1 LVELL
6 GADEYRYVYTERE
19 DKERSKL
26 GWGNEGEDWCLHGD
40 ENAAVLSEA
49 DVLMSGERA
58 PNLFEKRAKEGKT
71 TLYCSERWFKPP
83 IGFLRVFVPSYFKMA
98 RRIVKLLNESDNFYY
113 LPMGIHAARDMA
125 RLCGLMNGDWK
136 CLFRA
141 PKLDFERKPG
151 GRVFSVGVMECG
163 SVGVRRE
170 GVGSVRVREC
180 VGKMRMWGYFV
191 DSSEFR
197 VGSLELGDGLVTSG
211 QSLVDSGKG
220 ADSSK
225 FRVGSLELGDGIVH
239 RGQELVSDSSEFRV
253 GSLELNHG
261 IHRIHG
267 KKGCGSEGVKVL
279 WVGRLLKL
287 KRVDSIIKAVGEC
300 SKSKTITLDVYGLG
314 PEEAKLKKLAT
325 KYGDV
330 IKFHPPVLITEV
342 RKLMREHDVYVL
354 SSNGYEGWGAVVS
367 EALEE
372 GMAVIG
378 TYEAGSSATI
388 LPERS
393 LFHAGDWRKLKELLE
408 RDVEKVGIGH
418 WTAKSAAEVLLT
430 QRWG

>member
-1 LVELL
+1 MKFVFLTNIISPHQMPLARELVNLL

-19 DKERSKL
+19 EKERTKL

-40 ENAAVLSEA
+40 ENTAVLSEA
-49 DVLMSGERA
+49 DVLMSGGRA

-98 RRIVKLLNESDNFYY
+98 RRIVKLLNESENFYY

-136 CLFRA
+136 CVFKA
-141 PKLDFERKPG
+141 PKVNFERKPG
-151 GRVFSVGVMECG
+151 GKVFS
-163 SVGVRRE
+163 E
-170 GVGSVRVREC
+170 GVGGEGVREC

-191 DSSEFR
+191 
-197 VGSLELGDGLVTSG
+197 
-211 QSLVDSGKG
+211 Q
-220 ADSSK
+220 
-225 FRVGSLELGDGIVH
+225 
-239 RGQELVSDSSEFRV
+239 SSEFRV

-267 KKGCGSEGVKVL
+267 KKGCGSVGVRDCGNEGVKVL
-279 WVGRLLKL
+279 WVGRMLKL
-287 KRVDSIIKAVGEC
+287 KRVDTIIKAVGEC
-300 SKSKTITLDVYGLG
+300 SKSKKITLDIYGIG
-314 PEEAKLKKLAT
+314 PEEAKLNKLAA
-325 KYGDV
+325 KYGDK
-330 IKFHPPVLITEV
+330 IKFHPPVPINEV

-354 SSNGYEGWGAVVS
+354 SSNGYEGWGTVVS

-388 LPERS
+388 LPES
-393 LFHAGDWRKLKELLE
+393 NLFHAGDWRRLKMLFEGN
-408 RDVEKVGIGH
+408 VEKVGIGP
-418 WTAKSAAEVLLT
+418 WTAKSAAEFLIT
-430 QRWG
+430 QRWRGVFNAEVAEDQNG

>member
-1 LVELL
+1 MKFAFFTNIISPHQMPLARELVNLL
-6 GADEYRYVYTERE
+6 GADEYRYVYTERKE
-19 DKERSKL
+19 KERTKL
-26 GWGNEGEDWCLHGD
+26 GWGNEGEDWCLQGD
-40 ENAAVLSEA
+40 ENTAVLSEA
-49 DVLMSGERA
+49 DVLMSGVRA
-58 PNLFEKRAKEGKT
+58 PHLFEKRAKEGKT

-98 RRIVKLLNESDNFYY
+98 RRIVKLLNESENFYY

-141 PKLDFERKPG
+141 PKVDFERTPG
-151 GRVFSVGVMECG
+151 GKVFS
-163 SVGVRRE
+163 E
-170 GVGSVRVREC
+170 GVREC

-191 DSSEFR
+191 
-197 VGSLELGDGLVTSG
+197 
-211 QSLVDSGKG
+211 Q
-220 ADSSK
+220 
-225 FRVGSLELGDGIVH
+225 
-239 RGQELVSDSSEFRV
+239 SSEFRV

-279 WVGRLLKL
+279 WVGRLLNW
-287 KRVDSIIKAVGEC
+287 KRVDTIIKAVGDC
-300 SKSKTITLDVYGLG
+300 SKSEKITLDVYGVG
-314 PEEAKLKKLAT
+314 PEEAKLKKLAA

-330 IKFHPPVLITEV
+330 IKFYPPVPINEV

-388 LPERS
+388 LSES
-393 LFHAGDWRKLKELLE
+393 NLFHAGDWRRLKMLLE
-408 RDVEKVGIGH
+408 GNVEKVGIGS
-418 WTAKSAAEVLLT
+418 WTAKSAAIALIGEV
-430 QRWG
+430 

>member
-1 LVELL
+1 MKFAFFTNIISPHQMPLARELVNLL
-6 GADEYRYVYTERE
+6 GADEYRYVYTEAE
-19 DKERSKL
+19 EKERTKL
-26 GWGNEGEDWCLHGD
+26 GWGNEGEGWCLHGD
-40 ENAAVLSEA
+40 ENTAVLSEA
-49 DVLMSGERA
+49 DVLMSGVRA

-98 RRIVKLLNESDNFYY
+98 RRIVKLLNESENFYY

-151 GRVFSVGVMECG
+151 GRVFSDGVKECG
-163 SVGVRRE
+163 SE
-170 GVGSVRVREC
+170 GVREC

-191 DSSEFR
+191 EE
-197 VGSLELGDGLVTSG
+197 GLGV
-211 QSLVDSGKG
+211 
-220 ADSSK
+220 
-225 FRVGSLELGDGIVH
+225 

-253 GSLELNHG
+253 GSLELG
-261 IHRIHG
+261 DGLVISGQEIVDSE
-267 KKGCGSEGVKVL
+267 KGFDSSELGVKECGSEGVKVL
-279 WVGRLLKL
+279 WVGRLLVL
-287 KRVDSIIKAVGEC
+287 KRVDTIIKAVGEC
-300 SKSKTITLDVYGLG
+300 AKSKKITLDIYGIG
-314 PEEAKLKKLAT
+314 PEEAKLKKLAA
-325 KYGDV
+325 KYGDA
-330 IKFHPPVLITEV
+330 IKFYPPVPINEV

-378 TYEAGSSATI
+378 THEAGSCATI
-388 LPERS
+388 LPES
-393 LFHAGDWRKLKELLE
+393 NLFHAGDWRRLKELLE
-408 RDVEKVGIGH
+408 GDVERVGIGK
-418 WTAKSAAEVLLT
+418 WTAKSAAGVLLT
-430 QRWG
+430 QRWGKDF

>member
-1 LVELL
+1 MKFAFFTNIISPHQMPMARGLVELL

-19 DKERSKL
+19 SRERSKL

-40 ENAAVLSEA
+40 ENTAVLSEA
-49 DVLMSGERA
+49 DVLMSGVRA
-58 PNLFEKRAKEGKT
+58 PNLFEKRAKEGKK

-98 RRIVKLLNESDNFYY
+98 RRIVKLLKESESFYY
-113 LPMGIHAARDMA
+113 YPMGIHAARDMA
-125 RLCGLMNGDWK
+125 RLCGLMNGDLK
-136 CLFRA
+136 CLFRS

-151 GRVFSVGVMECG
+151 GKIWISDEPRDTQNIRKYCLD
-163 SVGVRRE
+163 
-170 GVGSVRVREC
+170 
-180 VGKMRMWGYFV
+180 KMRMWGYFV
-191 DSSEFR
+191 EEGNGEGIPRAKR
-197 VGSLELGDGLVTSG
+197 VRE
-211 QSLVDSGKG
+211 
-220 ADSSK
+220 ADALAG
-225 FRVGSLELGDGIVH
+225 VGMGNGGE
-239 RGQELVSDSSEFRV
+239 E
-253 GSLELNHG
+253 
-261 IHRIHG
+261 
-267 KKGCGSEGVKVL
+267 VKVL

-287 KRVDSIIKAVGEC
+287 KRVDTIIKAVGEC
-300 SKSKTITLDVYGLG
+300 SKGKKISLNIYGLG

-330 IKFHPPVLITEV
+330 IKFYPPVPINEV

-388 LPERS
+388 LPES
-393 LFHAGDWRKLKELLE
+393 NLFHAGDWRRLKKLLQNDIL
-408 RDVEKVGIGH
+408 RVDIGC
-418 WTAKSAAEVLLT
+418 WTAKVAANSF
-430 QRWG
+430 RCIKNRK

>member
-1 LVELL
+1 MKFVFLTNIISPHQMPLARELVNLL

-19 DKERSKL
+19 EKERTKL

-40 ENAAVLSEA
+40 ENTAVLSEA
-49 DVLMSGERA
+49 DVLMSGVRA
-58 PNLFEKRAKEGKT
+58 PNLFEKRAKDGKT

-98 RRIVKLLNESDNFYY
+98 RRIVKLLNESENFYY

-136 CLFRA
+136 CVFKA
-141 PKLDFERKPG
+141 PKVNFERKPG
-151 GRVFSVGVMECG
+151 GKVFS
-163 SVGVRRE
+163 E
-170 GVGSVRVREC
+170 GVGGEGVREC

-191 DSSEFR
+191 
-197 VGSLELGDGLVTSG
+197 
-211 QSLVDSGKG
+211 Q
-220 ADSSK
+220 
-225 FRVGSLELGDGIVH
+225 
-239 RGQELVSDSSEFRV
+239 SSEFRV

-287 KRVDSIIKAVGEC
+287 KRVDTIIKAVGEC
-300 SKSKTITLDVYGLG
+300 SKSKKITLDIYGIG
-314 PEEAKLKKLAT
+314 PEEAKLKKLAA
-325 KYGDV
+325 KYRDK
-330 IKFHPPVLITEV
+330 IKFHPPVPINEV

-354 SSNGYEGWGAVVS
+354 SSNGYEGWGAVVC

-372 GMAVIG
+372 GMKVIG
-378 TYEAGSSATI
+378 TYEAGASATI
-388 LPERS
+388 LPES
-393 LFHAGDWRKLKELLE
+393 NLFHAGDWRRLKMLLE
-408 RDVEKVGIGH
+408 GNVEKVGIGP
-418 WTAKSAAEVLLT
+418 WTAKSAAIALIGEV
-430 QRWG
+430 

>member
-1 LVELL
+1 MPLARELVDLL
-6 GADEYRYVYTERE
+6 GSDEYVYVYTEKE

-40 ENAAVLSEA
+40 ENTAVLNEA
-49 DVLMSGERA
+49 DVLMSGVRA

-98 RRIVKLLNESDNFYY
+98 RRIVKLLNENENFYY

-151 GRVFSVGVMECG
+151 GKVFSD
-163 SVGVRRE
+163 GVR
-170 GVGSVRVREC
+170 GC

-191 DSSEFR
+191 EEGKGKREKGRGVMSDSSEFR
-197 VGSLELGDGLVTSG
+197 VGSLELGDGSVIRE
-211 QSLVDSGKG
+211 QELVDSEKV
-220 ADSSK
+220 ADSS
-225 FRVGSLELGDGIVH
+225 ELGVK
-239 RGQELVSDSSEFRV
+239 E
-253 GSLELNHG
+253 
-261 IHRIHG
+261 
-267 KKGCGSEGVKVL
+267 CGSEGLKVL

-287 KRVDSIIKAVGEC
+287 KRVDTIIKAVGEC
-300 SKSKTITLDVYGLG
+300 AKSKKITLDIYGLG
-314 PEEAKLKKLAT
+314 PEEAKLKKLAA
-325 KYGDV
+325 KYGDA
-330 IKFHPPVLITEV
+330 IKFYPPVPINEV

-378 TYEAGSSATI
+378 THEAGSSATI
-388 LPERS
+388 LPES
-393 LFHAGDWRKLKELLE
+393 NLFHAGDWRRLKELLE
-408 RDVEKVGIGH
+408 RDVERVGIGE
-418 WTAKSAAEVLLT
+418 WTAKSAAGVLLT
-430 QRWG
+430 QRWGKDF

>member
-1 LVELL
+1 MRFAFFTNIISPHQMPLARALVKLL
-6 GADEYRYVYTERE
+6 GADEYRYVYTEAE
-19 DKERSKL
+19 EKERTKL
-26 GWGNEGEDWCLHGD
+26 GWGNEGEGWCLQGD
-40 ENAAVLSEA
+40 ENTAVLSEV
-49 DVLMSGERA
+49 DVLMSGVRA
-58 PNLFEKRAKEGKT
+58 PNLFEKRAKEGKV

-98 RRIVKLLNESDNFYY
+98 RRIVKLLNESENFYY

-151 GRVFSVGVMECG
+151 GKVFSVGVRECG
-163 SVGVRRE
+163 SDGVM
-170 GVGSVRVREC
+170 EC

-191 DSSEFR
+191 EE
-197 VGSLELGDGLVTSG
+197 GLGV
-211 QSLVDSGKG
+211 
-220 ADSSK
+220 
-225 FRVGSLELGDGIVH
+225 

-253 GSLELNHG
+253 GSLELGDGLVING
-261 IHRIHG
+261 QELVDSE
-267 KKGCGSEGVKVL
+267 KGTDSSELGVKECGSEGLKVL

-287 KRVDSIIKAVGEC
+287 KRVDTIIKAVGEC
-300 SKSKTITLDVYGLG
+300 AKSKKITLNIYGLG
-314 PEEAKLKKLAT
+314 PEDAKLKKLAA

-330 IKFHPPVLITEV
+330 IKFYPPVPINEV

-388 LPERS
+388 LPES
-393 LFHAGDWRKLKELLE
+393 NLFHAGDWRRLKELLE
-408 RDVEKVGIGH
+408 GDVERVGIGK
-418 WTAKSAAEVLLT
+418 WTAKSAAGVLLT
-430 QRWG
+430 QRRLKADI

>member
-1 LVELL
+1 MKFVFLTNIISPHQMPLARELVNLL
-6 GADEYRYVYTERE
+6 GADEYRYVYTEAE
-19 DKERSKL
+19 EKERTKL

-40 ENAAVLSEA
+40 ENTAVLREA
-49 DVLMSGERA
+49 DVLMSGVRA
-58 PNLFEKRAKEGKT
+58 PNLFEKRAKDGKV

-98 RRIVKLLNESDNFYY
+98 RRIVKLLNENENFYY

-125 RLCGLMNGDWK
+125 RICGLMNGDWK

-141 PKLDFERKPG
+141 PKLEFERKPG
-151 GRVFSVGVMECG
+151 GRIWIS
-163 SVGVRRE
+163 E
-170 GVGSVRVREC
+170 GVGSEGVREC

-191 DSSEFR
+191 EE
-197 VGSLELGDGLVTSG
+197 G
-211 QSLVDSGKG
+211 
-220 ADSSK
+220 
-225 FRVGSLELGDGIVH
+225 
-239 RGQELVSDSSEFRV
+239 RGMRDEGRGMVSDSSELRV

-267 KKGCGSEGVKVL
+267 RKEFGSDGVGSEGVESEGVKVL

-287 KRVDSIIKAVGEC
+287 KRVDTIIKAVGEC
-300 SKSKTITLDVYGLG
+300 SKSKKITLDIYGVG
-314 PEEAKLKKLAT
+314 PEEAKLKKLAA
-325 KYGDV
+325 KYGDK
-330 IKFHPPVLITEV
+330 IKFYPPVPINEV
-342 RKLMREHDVYVL
+342 RKLMREHDIYVL

-388 LPERS
+388 LPES
-393 LFHAGDWRKLKELLE
+393 NLFHAGDWRKLKELLE
-408 RDVEKVGIGH
+408 GDVERVGIGP

-430 QRWG
+430 QRWGGVF

>member
-1 LVELL
+1 MKFAFLTNIISPHQMPLARELVKHL

-19 DKERSKL
+19 EKERTKL

-40 ENAAVLSEA
+40 ENTAVLSEA
-49 DVLMSGERA
+49 DVLMSGVRA
-58 PNLFEKRAKEGKT
+58 PNLFEKRAKDGKT

-98 RRIVKLLNESDNFYY
+98 RRIVKLLNESENFYY

-136 CLFRA
+136 CVFKA
-141 PKLDFERKPG
+141 PKVNFERKPG
-151 GRVFSVGVMECG
+151 GKVFS
-163 SVGVRRE
+163 E
-170 GVGSVRVREC
+170 GVGREGVREC

-191 DSSEFR
+191 
-197 VGSLELGDGLVTSG
+197 
-211 QSLVDSGKG
+211 Q
-220 ADSSK
+220 
-225 FRVGSLELGDGIVH
+225 
-239 RGQELVSDSSEFRV
+239 SSEFRV

-279 WVGRLLKL
+279 WVGRMLKF
-287 KRVDSIIKAVGEC
+287 KRVDTIIKAVGDC
-300 SKSKTITLDVYGLG
+300 SKSEKITLDVYGVG
-314 PEEAKLKKLAT
+314 PEEAKLKKLAA

-330 IKFHPPVLITEV
+330 IKFYPPVPINEV

-378 TYEAGSSATI
+378 TYEAGASATI
-388 LPERS
+388 LPES
-393 LFHAGDWRKLKELLE
+393 NLFHAGDWRRLKMLLE
-408 RDVEKVGIGH
+408 GNVEKVGIGP
-418 WTAKSAAEVLLT
+418 WTAKSAAIALISEV
-430 QRWG
+430 

>member
-1 LVELL
+1 MKFAFFTNIISPHQMPLARELVNLL

-19 DKERSKL
+19 EKERTKL
-26 GWGNEGEDWCLHGD
+26 GWGNEGEDWCLQGD
-40 ENAAVLSEA
+40 ENTAVLSEA
-49 DVLMSGERA
+49 DVLMSGVRA

-83 IGFLRVFVPSYFKMA
+83 IGFLRVFVPSYFKKA
-98 RRIVKLLNESDNFYY
+98 RRIVKLLNESENFYY

-141 PKLDFERKPG
+141 PKVEFERKPG
-151 GRVFSVGVMECG
+151 GKVFS
-163 SVGVRRE
+163 E
-170 GVGSVRVREC
+170 GVREC

-191 DSSEFR
+191 
-197 VGSLELGDGLVTSG
+197 
-211 QSLVDSGKG
+211 Q
-220 ADSSK
+220 
-225 FRVGSLELGDGIVH
+225 
-239 RGQELVSDSSEFRV
+239 SSEFRV

-267 KKGCGSEGVKVL
+267 NKGCGSERVKVL
-279 WVGRLLKL
+279 WVGRLLNW
-287 KRVDSIIKAVGEC
+287 KRVDTIIKAVGEC
-300 SKSKTITLDVYGLG
+300 SKSKKITLDIYGLG
-314 PEEAKLKKLAT
+314 PDEAKLKKLAA

-330 IKFHPPVLITEV
+330 IKFYPPVPINEV

-378 TYEAGSSATI
+378 TYEAGASAAI
-388 LPERS
+388 LPRER
-393 LFHAGDWRKLKELLE
+393 LYHAGDVNALALLLE
-408 RDVEKVGIGH
+408 KEYNNELPQCSIGE
-418 WTAKSAAEVLLT
+418 WTAKNAARRLMEMI
-430 QRWG
+430 